1 MARAYTGRMTAAVPT
16 PRARALLRVL
26 HHRAQ
31 EGLSRV
37 RVGLLQAV
45 QLTVAAVGAFVFSE
59 RVLGHHGPI
68 FAATAAT
75 VALGFS
81 KGGIR
86 YRRVLEVGIGCTLGI
101 LFAELLTHWIGRGI
115 WQAAAVMLLSV
126 LLAQFLDS
134 GVLFTTQMALQSLL
148 VVMLPAPPDGALTRS
163 VDAMV
168 GGAFALVLLY
178 LVPTDPRRQPRAQL
192 RKLTTELAEV
202 LRQTAE
208 AVRRDDSQAAWHCL
222 VRARKTQP
230 IVDAVT
236 ASLKSSQEIAMA
248 APLHRRHR
256 AEVDEIVR
264 AIRYLDL
271 VTRNTRVLARRIA
284 SIINHVTL
292 APAAVDSIAASLDS
306 MADVVTAVGSGM
318 ASTHRGVRDSYL
330 RQARNQLE
338 VMARQLAPKTMGV
351 QTLEGESLVL
361 LLRPMVVDLLEA
373 TGLEHED
380 ALAVLPRLDD
390 WDRG

>member
-1 MARAYTGRMTAAVPT
+1 MSEATSPQATSGFVDLAKE
-16 PRARALLRVL
+16 
-26 HHRAQ
+26 RAQ
-31 EGLSRV
+31 DGLVRV
-37 RVGLLQAV
+37 RTGILQAL
-45 QLTVAAVGAFVFSE
+45 QLTIAAVGAFVFAE

-75 VALGFS
+75 VSLGFS

-86 YRRVLEVGIGCTLGI
+86 YRRVLEVAIGCTLGI
-101 LFAELLTHWIGRGI
+101 VFAELVTHWIGRGI
-115 WQAAAVMLLSV
+115 WQAAVVMLLSV

-148 VVMLPAPPDGALTRS
+148 VVMLPPPVDGMLTRS
-163 VDAMV
+163 IDAMI
-168 GGAFALVLLY
+168 GGAFALLLVY
-178 LVPTDPRRQPRAQL
+178 LIPTDPRRQPREQL
-192 RKLTTELAEV
+192 RKLTNELSEV
-202 LRQTAE
+202 LREAAD

-236 ASLKSSQEIAMA
+236 TSLKSSQEIAMA

-256 AEVDEIVR
+256 SEVDEIAR

-271 VTRNTRVLARRIA
+271 VTRNTRVLARRVA
-284 SIINHVTL
+284 SIINHITL
-292 APAAVDSIAASLDS
+292 APAAVDSIAESLEA
-306 MADVVTAVGSGM
+306 MADVVTTVGNGLAVAQPG
-318 ASTHRGVRDSYL
+318 ARESYL

-338 VMARQLAPKTMGV
+338 VVAGQMHPDTMGV
-351 QTLEGESLVL
+351 ETIEGQGLVL

-373 TGLEHED
+373 TGLDHED
-380 ALAVLPRLDD
+380 ALALLPRLDD
-390 WDRG
+390 WDRL

>member
-1 MARAYTGRMTAAVPT
+1 MTVSTASPSSRGFLGIARERIDEGMARVRTGI
-16 PRARALLRVL
+16 
-26 HHRAQ
+26 
-31 EGLSRV
+31 
-37 RVGLLQAV
+37 LQAL
-45 QLTVAAVGAFVFSE
+45 QLTVAAVGAFVFAE

-75 VALGFS
+75 VSLGFS

-115 WQAAAVMLLSV
+115 WQAAVVMLLSV

-148 VVMLPAPPDGALTRS
+148 VVMLPPPVDGTLTRS
-163 VDAMV
+163 IDAMV
-168 GGAFALVLLY
+168 GGAFALILVY
-178 LVPTDPRRQPRAQL
+178 LIPTDPRRQPREQL
-192 RKLTTELAEV
+192 RKLTTELSDV
-202 LRQTAE
+202 MRE
-208 AVRRDDSQAAWHCL
+208 AADSVRSDDSRKAWHCL

-236 ASLKSSQEIAMA
+236 SSLKSSHEIAVA

-256 AEVDEIVR
+256 SEVDEIAR
-264 AIRYLDL
+264 AMRFLDL
-271 VTRNTRVLARRIA
+271 VTRNTRVLARRVA
-284 SIINHVTL
+284 SIINHITL
-292 APAAVDSIAASLDS
+292 APAAVESIADSLDS
-306 MADVVTAVGSGM
+306 MADVINTVGNALAVAQPG
-318 ASTHRGVRDSYL
+318 ARDSYM

-338 VMARQLAPKTMGV
+338 VVAGKLHPDTMGIE
-351 QTLEGESLVL
+351 TMEGQGLVL

-373 TGLEHED
+373 TGMEHEE
-380 ALAVLPRLDD
+380 ALGHLPRLDD
-390 WDRG
+390 WDRL